1 MNFELFIAK
10 RIIAAKQYKSSV
22 SSPIIKIAVLAIA
35 LGMIMML
42 IAVAAGVGLQEKI
55 QEKVAAFNGH
65 IIITKYDNNNSIAS
79 AKPIA
84 LHQDF
89 YPEFKSVSGIK
100 YVQAVANKAGVI
112 RVFNF
117 G

>member
-42 IAVAAGVGLQEKI
+42 IAVAAGIGLQQKI

-65 IIITKYDNNNSIAS
+65 IINFIFRI
-79 AKPIA
+79 
-84 LHQDF
+84 
-89 YPEFKSVSGIK
+89 
-100 YVQAVANKAGVI
+100 
-112 RVFNF
+112 VFNLPTVVIH
-117 G
+117 GLAKISLSVK